1 MQTWVYKGVFILS
14 ASIPNITVSICSGA
28 VRARARLNYMIL
40 RIQCQFSV
48 RGIIA
53 RKCRRCFI
61 IISVSYRYAVAVAPR
76 AGFCLGG
83 VVNINRMY
91 ALVLSAADSR
101 AVFLSFGIYIGII
114 FDSNI
119 AAVAVLA
126 AADTCPKI
134 SACRVNIRVGDVDS
148 GTLTR
153 LVTGTD
159 ARRFIAAVSPDVRI
173 VYCNGAAF
181 SASSPEPIAAP

>member
-91 ALVLSAADSR
+91 ARVLSAADSR

-126 AADTCPKI
+126 AADTCGI
-134 SACRVNIRVGDVDS
+134 LTAVGENSVAICNRY
-148 GTLTR
+148 G
-153 LVTGTD
+153 
-159 ARRFIAAVSPDVRI
+159 AAV
-173 VYCNGAAF
+173 AALT
-181 SASSPEPIAAP
+181 AADTRAFGLPACGLDL

>member
-91 ALVLSAADSR
+91 ARVLSAADSR

-119 AAVAVLA
+119 AAVGENSVAICNRYGAAVAALT
-126 AADTCPKI
+126 AADTRAFGLP
-134 SACRVNIRVGDVDS
+134 ACGLD
-148 GTLTR
+148 L
-153 LVTGTD
+153 
-159 ARRFIAAVSPDVRI
+159 
-173 VYCNGAAF
+173 
-181 SASSPEPIAAP
+181 